1 MYLTE
6 ARKTDRVFKTKKR
19 KEFVC
24 QTGQQ
29 TELHCM
35 KTMT

>member
-1 MYLTE
+1 MYLTK
-6 ARKTDRVFKTKKR
+6 KTKYDKVNITKKR

-35 KTMT
+35 KIMT